1 MLEARGGRLAGAHS
15 TQPPGVILSS
25 RWEREGATERPRGR
39 GTRRGQRL
47 AVPPGKDQRQ
57 GLKQTPLSH
66 VPSSRT
72 RDSQRGRQP
81 HARGRTRDQGR
92 MRDQGRTRDRGG
104 RGTSPCGASGG
115 EPRHRGRAPWR
126 GSREEVGDRRTRE
139 NEHRGVRPRGA
150 QSRQVTET
158 EAQGSPGWGGGS
170 PTAGSGLSSEGG
182 KRPEHGGWGRPP
194 ATVNEPVPLEP
205 HTSTRSR
212 REIFRAF
219 YHN

>member
-1 MLEARGGRLAGAHS
+1 MGKRGCNRKATGTWHAARTASGRPSWKGSKAGSETDTA
-15 TQPPGVILSS
+15 QP
-25 RWEREGATERPRGR
+25 RPE
-39 GTRRGQRL
+39 Q
-47 AVPPGKDQRQ
+47 Q
-57 GLKQTPLSH
+57 
-66 VPSSRT
+66 
-72 RDSQRGRQP
+72 DSRQP
-81 HARGRTRDQGR
+81 KGEAAACPGTDKGPGTNEGP
-92 MRDQGRTRDRGG
+92 GRTRDRGG

-139 NEHRGVRPRGA
+139 NEHRGVRPPGA

-194 ATVNEPVPLEP
+194 DTVNEPVPLEP